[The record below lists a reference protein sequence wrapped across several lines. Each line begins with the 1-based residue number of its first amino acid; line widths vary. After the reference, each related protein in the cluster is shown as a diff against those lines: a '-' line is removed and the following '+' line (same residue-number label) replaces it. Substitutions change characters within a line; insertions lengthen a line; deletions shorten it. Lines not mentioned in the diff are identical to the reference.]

1 MTHPCRPGTF
11 RATVLANTQLAD
23 RTWRVDI
30 EAPELAKR
38 IRPGQ
43 FFMVRLPG
51 HTDPLLGR
59 PFALLDILPGD
70 SGVAFAHMVVGK
82 ATGLLAHAHPGDP
95 LEVWGPLGQR
105 FPEPVAGARRV
116 ALIAGGIGQTPFLAH
131 TRELLGSRGFA
142 GEAPKRRVDTVDFV
156 YGARTAS
163 LLAGVDAFRSAG
175 ATVHLAT
182 DDGTAGTHG
191 RVTDVLASL
200 PRPDHV
206 FGCGPEPMLKA
217 LARQCA
223 SLGLPCHLSLETP
236 MACGLGICYSC
247 VVKVRDSGSPA
258 GWDYR
263 RVCVDGPTF
272 PAGDLME
279 FA

>member
-11 RATVLANTQLAD
+11 RATVLANTRLAD

-59 PFALLDILPGD
+59 PFALLDTLPGE
-70 SGVAFAHMVVGK
+70 SGVSFAHMVVGK
-82 ATGLLAHAHPGDP
+82 ATGLLANARPGDP
-95 LEVWGPLGQR
+95 LDVWGPLGQR

-116 ALIAGGIGQTPFLAH
+116 ALVAGGIGQTPFLAH
-131 TRELLGSRGFA
+131 TRELLGGHGFA
-142 GEAPKRRVDTVDFV
+142 GDPPARRVETVDFV

-163 LLAGVDAFRSAG
+163 LHAGVDAFKDAG
-175 ATVHLAT
+175 ATIHLAT

-191 RVTDVLASL
+191 RVTDVLAAL

-223 SLGLPCHLSLETP
+223 SMGLPCHLSLETP

-247 VVKVRDSGSPA
+247 VVKVRDTESPA

-272 PAGDLME
+272 AAEDLVE